1 MTITLEN
8 GYTGSMKK
16 KVLIDGILYLEN
28 IYEML
33 TRLHKIQ
40 KERWI
45 VVEIVSNVMILD
57 KSIH

>member
-8 GYTGSMKK
+8 GYTDSMKK
-16 KVLIDGILYLEN
+16 KALIDGILYLEN

-45 VVEIVSNVMILD
+45 VVEIASNVMIFE
-57 KSIH
+57 

>member
-1 MTITLEN
+1 MIHKVPKIRALQIIIMTITLEN

-33 TRLHKIQ
+33 TRLHKI
-40 KERWI
+40 
-45 VVEIVSNVMILD
+45 
-57 KSIH
+57 